1 MRENVIREVVLR
13 VHSLGAER
21 EGGGSLGG
29 VWLERDRGVERFLQG
44 KGERGEVST
53 QNNKLVHSPI
63 TQ

>member
-1 MRENVIREVVLR
+1 MREDFIREVVLG
-13 VHSLGAER
+13 VHYLVAEGR
-21 EGGGSLGG
+21 WGSLGG

-44 KGERGEVST
+44 NGERGEVST